1 MGSAKGDSDPN
12 DSPNRQTNEGEEG
25 EGEGEGG
32 GEGEAKEGGGEEED
46 PSRPEGVVQFV
57 VTELANLESQLS
69 DPVMIR
75 NVPW

>member
-12 DSPNRQTNEGEEG
+12 DSPNPQSNEGE
-25 EGEGEGG
+25 EGEGG